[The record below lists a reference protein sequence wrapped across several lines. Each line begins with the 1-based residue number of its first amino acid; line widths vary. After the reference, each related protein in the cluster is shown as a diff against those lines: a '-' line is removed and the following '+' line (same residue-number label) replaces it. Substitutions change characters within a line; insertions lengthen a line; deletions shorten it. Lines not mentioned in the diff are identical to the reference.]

1 MLTHTEREVDA
12 PVDTGEDGG
21 VHEYNVKQKKEASE
35 MLSGLTKNTT
45 CPAFTGEWLLFFK

>member
-21 VHEYNVKQKKEASE
+21 VQEYNVKQKKEASE